1 MDVLVYSNIKDVYKN
16 TDTLLAKK
24 ILSLDDVN
32 AEQIRYALK
41 LDYIHTGNVLAEVF
55 GLDSSKLSKCPTY
68 YDLCND
74 VDAVG
79 EAMKKDY
86 VYEAIKEDLNVY
98 LDALDILQ
106 NNKNVALGYLQQSV
120 FLDQVCST
128 KATLKALIS
137 DQDYCNVV
145 QATIN
150 NHSDT
155 IVKTLSDVTPTTR
168 SIGSGAGTWTYG
180 VGEANIMIAYSCYDD
195 YDTDYSIYHGNGAYR
210 VAYISRH
217 SGTKSIGNIICLR
230 GIKLVGSGS
239 SVGNVSYKHYTL

>member
-24 ILSLDDVN
+24 LLTNNNVTP
-32 AEQIRYALK
+32 EQIRYALR
-41 LDYIHTGNVLAEVF
+41 LDYIHVGNLLAEVY
-55 GLDSSKLSKCPTY
+55 GLNKDILSKCTTY

-74 VDAVG
+74 SNAIG
-79 EAMKKDY
+79 ETLKVNGLY
-86 VYEAIKEDLNVY
+86 SAIEQDVNIH

-120 FLDQVCST
+120 FLEQVCST

-155 IVKTLSDVTPTTR
+155 IVKTLSDVTPTSKT
-168 SIGSGAGTWTYG
+168 IGSGSGTWTHEKG
-180 VGEANIMIAYSCYDD
+180 KANIIIAYQCYDD
-195 YDTDYSIYHGNGAYR
+195 SDTDYSVYHGNGAYR

-230 GIKLVGSGS
+230 GIKLVGSGA
-239 SVGNVSYKHYTL
+239 SVGNVSYKLYTL